1 MVCGGLPSG
10 GVALV
15 LIFVDEPDT
24 MLLLRQGLEAGG
36 HQAVLAAD
44 ADVALG
50 WLAALAVDLVILDVM
65 MPVRDG
71 WTVLEAIRD
80 NSGRSPA
87 IVVLSGRAGANDLE
101 RATQLGAVGT
111 LALPFT
117 AAQLEQVVDQALV
130 ATS

>member
-1 MVCGGLPSG
+1 
-10 GVALV
+10 VAVV

-24 MLLLRQGLEAGG
+24 MLLLLRALEVGG
-36 HQAVLAAD
+36 HKAVLAAD

-50 WLAALAVDLVILDVM
+50 RLAALPVDLLIVDVM

-80 NSGRSPA
+80 SSEVSPA
-87 IVVLSGRAGANDLE
+87 IVVLSGRAGPDDLK
-101 RATQLGAVGT
+101 RATQLGAIGT
-111 LALPFT
+111 LAVPFT
-117 AAQLEQVVDQALV
+117 PAQLDQVVDQALV